1 MSAEGICT
9 VISLLVV
16 LLNMIGTLLFSI
28 GNINGRI
35 SMKRIGIVIIA
46 SATITAVLNL
56 SWYLV
61 HFSLFA

>member
-16 LLNMIGTLLFSI
+16 LLNMIGTLLFSV
-28 GNINGRI
+28 GNIHGRS
-35 SMKRIGIVIIA
+35 SMKIIGIVVIA
-46 SATITAVLNL
+46 SATVTAGLNL